1 MVSSNSIPTTDALIH
16 SFPTPTLPSIQG
28 EPTYHPLAA
37 ILSALK
43 ANTASIPSNKGIVVS
58 NEVYS
63 TIAPGTPFVP
73 PTQQA
78 QHPTIPRTSTDA
90 TTTAIIRRHDEKIR
104 EWNEHNTVQRAL
116 KKQLATAVDKIY
128 LEAHYDDNVGYENI
142 SIRTLIQYLFDE
154 YGDITPLDLRANAKH
169 LNEEWDPNQPIQ
181 TLFSQI
187 KIQT

>member
-1 MVSSNSIPTTDALIH
+1 MLSS
-16 SFPTPTLPSIQG
+16 
-28 EPTYHPLAA
+28 
-37 ILSALK
+37 
-43 ANTASIPSNKGIVVS
+43 TASQHQPYLAFKASQPIIRWPPSYPPSRPTQPQSLASNKGIVV
-58 NEVYS
+58 YS
-63 TIAPGTPFVP
+63 TIAPATPFVP

-142 SIRTLIQYLFDE
+142 SIRTLIQYLFDK
-154 YGDITPLDLRANAKH
+154 YGDMTPLDLRANAKH

>member
-1 MVSSNSIPTTDALIH
+1 MDALVD

-37 ILSALK
+37 ILSAL
-43 ANTASIPSNKGIVVS
+43 NTASIPSNKGGSANGYLGIVVS

-63 TIAPGTPFVP
+63 TIAPGNPFVP

-78 QHPTIPRTSTDA
+78 QHPTIPRTSTGA

-116 KKQLATAVDKIY
+116 KKQLATAIDKIY

-154 YGDITPLDLRANAKH
+154 YGDTTPLNLRANAKR
-169 LNEEWDPNQPIQ
+169 LNEE
-181 TLFSQI
+181 
-187 KIQT
+187 